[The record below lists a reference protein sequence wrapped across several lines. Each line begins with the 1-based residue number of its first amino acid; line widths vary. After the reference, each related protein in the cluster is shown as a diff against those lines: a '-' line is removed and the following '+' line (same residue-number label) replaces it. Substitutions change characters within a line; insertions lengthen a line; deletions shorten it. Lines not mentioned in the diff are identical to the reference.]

1 MEENT
6 KSFWDNKNL
15 EVTDEVLSME
25 ESSMLYDI
33 VSNEDKYAEEAP
45 DIVTESD
52 VYNIFGK
59 LFGGDINYSG
69 RLSNIIHCTKAT
81 MIDSMMKEFVDTSFK
96 YANEKLTDENEK
108 KKFISIIYNMSLVYS
123 SASFIKDSYCHPLLE
138 FYLNK
143 MQNKMDKYCSEVRF
157 KRCKDD
163 FESFMNKTGFTFNST
178 AIVYSTM
185 VIAMKYGYTLEENS
199 NASKY
204 IYVLLSQYAKT
215 IKEDDY
221 VSKWFV
227 ISFIANI
234 ARMAVL
240 DENDIKAQPH
250 LLDRQAN
257 LAKFIIFIWKHS
269 SPETFVPPT
278 TANTNIEET
287 PNIVEENLPPIP
299 EI

>member
-1 MEENT
+1 
-6 KSFWDNKNL
+6 
-15 EVTDEVLSME
+15 
-25 ESSMLYDI
+25 
-33 VSNEDKYAEEAP
+33 
-45 DIVTESD
+45 
-52 VYNIFGK
+52 
-59 LFGGDINYSG
+59 
-69 RLSNIIHCTKAT
+69 
-81 MIDSMMKEFVDTSFK
+81 
-96 YANEKLTDENEK
+96 
-108 KKFISIIYNMSLVYS
+108 
-123 SASFIKDSYCHPLLE
+123 
-138 FYLNK
+138 
-143 MQNKMDKYCSEVRF
+143 
-157 KRCKDD
+157 
-163 FESFMNKTGFTFNST
+163 MNKTGFTFNST

-250 LLDRQAN
+250 LLERQAN

-278 TANTNIEET
+278 TANTNIEGT